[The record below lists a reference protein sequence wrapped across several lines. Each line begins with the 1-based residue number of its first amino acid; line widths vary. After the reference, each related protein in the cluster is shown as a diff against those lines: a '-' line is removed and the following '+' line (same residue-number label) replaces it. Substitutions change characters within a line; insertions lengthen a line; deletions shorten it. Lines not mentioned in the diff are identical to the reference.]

1 MEKKKKNSCP
11 TIQYFFDINN
21 EEIFYCL
28 KIYEKLKKNPL
39 STVLNLVDFRVKK
52 YFYKKKKQKK
62 NLDIPN
68 NLIMTKTPL
77 IREKKIILP

>member
-1 MEKKKKNSCP
+1 MEKKK
-11 TIQYFFDINN
+11 TLVQQYNIFLILTMKKY
-21 EEIFYCL
+21 FYCL
-28 KIYEKLKKNPL
+28 KIYEKLKKNPW